1 MDQHI
6 NLLLQPN
13 EEDLEMRAA
22 LACVLVLWISSELE
36 LKVVRVGKE
45 WLASGVRP
53 KSNCCICNELL
64 GKLARYN
71 HK

>member
-6 NLLLQPN
+6 NLLLQPD
-13 EEDLEMRAA
+13 EEDLEMRVA
-22 LACVLVLWISSELE
+22 LACVLVLGISSELE

-53 KSNCCICNELL
+53 KSNC
-64 GKLARYN
+64 
-71 HK
+71 